1 MQRSEVRLLS
11 PRPFF
16 CLLPIPRLAVN
27 LSRGTAQLML
37 LGFYGILWIASEE
50 PKRVVV
56 PLGLYCF
63 VVRVY
68 APVWELALGANH

>member
-1 MQRSEVRLLS
+1 M
-11 PRPFF
+11 
-16 CLLPIPRLAVN
+16 
-27 LSRGTAQLML
+27 
-37 LGFYGILWIASEE
+37 GFYGILWIASEE